1 MYMTE
6 SEKITEQYFGKF
18 FLPQYTFGTVKM
30 LEGKQE
36 TELCDCLIE
45 TGNCYVVIQIK
56 EKSDE
61 NSGTKTDVDWFKKTV
76 LKKAKQQ
83 IKNTIRDLKKV
94 NVTYFCDKTEIVID
108 NKKEILPV
116 IVFFNDNIETYD
128 KLYYSE
134 GLQTYINVFNKSDY
148 QTMLDTIKTPTDIV
162 RYLKQRK
169 ILVPK
174 EGGSRYISND
184 LSVSLCET
192 EEDYAKYY
200 LRNAYGEISN
210 YENRVIVFN
219 KILFDLNKNMSCSR
233 NALIE
238 TMLCLDVSE
247 IINVTEV
254 YSNIIENIN
263 IPNLAKPKLL
273 TNGEWGVMLL
283 RRPVGMKEV
292 DFVNFLSDMGAY
304 YTYVAK
310 LKICN
315 AIIFEPTNTGLV
327 TIKGALSEM
336 CYKGYDE
343 QLETL
348 KKEIEMVSW
357 NSLY

>member
-1 MYMTE
+1 MTE
-6 SEKITEQYFGKF
+6 SERITEQYFGKF

-61 NSGTKTDVDWFKKTV
+61 NVGTKTDVDWFKKTV

-116 IVFFNDNIETYD
+116 IVFFNDNIENYD
-128 KLYYSE
+128 KLYYSK
-134 GLQTYINVFNKSDY
+134 GLKSYINVFNKPDY
-148 QTMLDTIKTPTDIV
+148 QTMLDTIKTPIDFV
-162 RYLKQRK
+162 QYLKQRK
-169 ILVPK
+169 ILVPE
-174 EGGSRYISND
+174 EGGNRYIFND
-184 LSVSLCET
+184 WSISLCET

-200 LRNAYGEISN
+200 LLNTYKERSN
-210 YENRVIVFN
+210 YENRVMMFN
-219 KILFDLNKNMSCSR
+219 KILFDLNKNMSCSK
-233 NALIE
+233 NGLID
-238 TMLCLDVSE
+238 TLLSLNVSE
-247 IINVTEV
+247 IIDVTEV

-263 IPNLAKPKLL
+263 IPNIAKPKLL
-273 TNGEWGVMLL
+273 TNGEWGIMLI
-283 RRPVGMKEV
+283 RHPVGMKEV

-310 LKICN
+310 LKTCN

-327 TIKGALSEM
+327 MIKGALSEM

-343 QLETL
+343 QLEIL
-348 KKEIEMVSW
+348 KEEIEAFSW
-357 NSLY
+357 DSLY

>member
-1 MYMTE
+1 MTE
-6 SEKITEQYFGKF
+6 SERITEQYFSKF

-45 TGNCYVVIQIK
+45 TGNYYVVIQIK
-56 EKSDE
+56 ERNDIT
-61 NSGTKTDVDWFKKTV
+61 SGTKTDIDWFKDTV

-83 IKNTIRDLKKV
+83 IKKTISNLKKD
-94 NVTYFCDKTEIVID
+94 NVTYFCDKIEIAID
-108 NKKEILPV
+108 KSKEILPV
-116 IVFFNDNIETYD
+116 IVFFNDNIENYD
-128 KLYYSE
+128 KLYYSRE
-134 GLQTYINVFNKSDY
+134 LQSYINVFNKSDY
-148 QTMLDTIKTPTDIV
+148 QTMLDTIKTPIDIV
-162 RYLKQRK
+162 QYLKQRK

-174 EGGSRYISND
+174 EGGSRYIFND
-184 LSVSLCET
+184 LSISLCET

-200 LRNAYGEISN
+200 LLDTYKERSN

-219 KILFDLNKNMSCSR
+219 KILFDLNKNMSCSK
-233 NALIE
+233 NALLD
-238 TMLCLDVSE
+238 TLLSLDVSE
-247 IINVTEV
+247 IIDVTEV

-263 IPNLAKPKLL
+263 IPNIAKPQLL
-273 TNGEWGVMLL
+273 TNGEKGVMLI

-310 LKICN
+310 LKTCN
-315 AIIFEPTNTGLV
+315 AIIFEPTNTGLFM
-327 TIKGALSEM
+327 IKGALSEM

-343 QLETL
+343 QLEIL
-348 KKEIEMVSW
+348 KKEIETFSW
-357 NSLY
+357 DSLY